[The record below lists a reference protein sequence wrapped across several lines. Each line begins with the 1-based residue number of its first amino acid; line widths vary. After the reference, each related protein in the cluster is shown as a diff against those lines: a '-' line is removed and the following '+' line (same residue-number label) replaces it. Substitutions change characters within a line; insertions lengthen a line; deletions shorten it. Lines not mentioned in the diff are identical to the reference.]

1 MIKRLAGLIAN
12 GILARFGY
20 EVKRRPRWTG
30 RLTKRSSLELLKGL
44 GVCPETVVDVG
55 VGPYGTPEL
64 YEVFPD
70 SMHVLV
76 EPVKEFWPAI
86 EALRAG
92 IKRSRLVRAAAFS
105 QEGTA
110 TLRGARG
117 LTHFTLG
124 ETTGERWESS
134 LARETPMTTLDQ
146 ICKTHQTQ
154 GPYLIKVD
162 VDGKDLDVLQG
173 SENVLKETAC
183 VVIESNPADISAK
196 ASFLEKR
203 GFFLWDIVDLGYKER
218 ILHQVDLI
226 LIHNQYRSEKFVTS
240 LMSEGVL
247 FGPLYPFTG

>member
-1 MIKRLAGLIAN
+1 MIKRLAGFLVN

-20 EVKRRPRWTG
+20 EVKRQPRWTG
-30 RLTKRSSLELLKGL
+30 RLTKRSSLELLKTL
-44 GVCPETVVDVG
+44 GIRPETVIDVG

-86 EALRAG
+86 EILRAG

-105 QEGTA
+105 KGGMEI
-110 TLRGARG
+110 LHGARG

-124 ETTGERWESS
+124 EAEGERWESS
-134 LARETPMTTLDQ
+134 LAREIPTLTLDQ
-146 ICKTHQTQ
+146 ISKTHQTR

-162 VDGKDLDVLQG
+162 VDGKDLAVLEG
-173 SENVLKETAC
+173 SENILKETAC
-183 VVIESNPADISAK
+183 VVIESCPADVSGK

-203 GFFLWDIVDLGYKER
+203 GFFLWDVVDLGYKER
-218 ILHQVDLI
+218 ILHQVDLV
-226 LIHNQYRSEKFVTS
+226 LIHNRYRSEKFATS
-240 LMSEGVL
+240 LMKEAVL